1 MTTNGQE
8 ADGGID
14 SAADEPGSDQR
25 GSGPTIDLERLEAQA
40 TELYLHRF
48 VSFVKKARGE
58 HGRFLTLRPGDV
70 SAIRAAGDGSDE
82 SLDDALAED
91 EPEAT

>member
-1 MTTNGQE
+1 MDNGQE
-8 ADGGID
+8 DRA
-14 SAADEPGSDQR
+14 ELPGTEQSSRDQR

-58 HGRFLTLRPGDV
+58 HGRYLTLRPGDE

-82 SLDDALAED
+82 YLDDALAED